1 MATQRLINCDFFL
14 KGAFDGFSS
23 NKAKLLYFYFFIN
36 ADDYGFVG
44 NANKVIKDLNEEEN
58 DINALV
64 DYNYY
69 QAADELVEKG
79 LLFRFLDRHQ
89 NQILLIRHFFIHNKY
104 NPRFM
109 TTNYY
114 TLKKQI
120 ELVDGCWE
128 MKKKP
133 LKENKESNE
142 SKVNN
147 INNKEE
153 KEESVIVEKIETDD
167 EEDDDM
173 EWDEIMKTLGNNN
186 ENKGVDITEEDNKTE
201 LERMTEPREESD
213 KTVEEILGY

>member
-23 NKAKLLYFYFFIN
+23 NKAKLLYFYLFIN

-128 MKKKP
+128 FKENH
-133 LKENKESNE
+133 LRKENKESNVN
-142 SKVNN
+142 KVNN
-147 INNKEE
+147 VNNKEE
-153 KEESVIVEKIETDD
+153 KEEIDIDN
-167 EEDDDM
+167 EDDDEM
-173 EWDEIMKTLGNNN
+173 EWDKIMDVFRGNDENN
-186 ENKGVDITEEDNKTE
+186 GVDITEEDNKTE

>member
-58 DINALV
+58 DTNALV
-64 DYNYY
+64 DYNYSN
-69 QAADELVEKG
+69 AADELVEKG
-79 LLFRFLDRHQ
+79 LLFRFFDRHQ

-128 MKKKP
+128 LKENH
-133 LKENKESNE
+133 LRKENKESNE

-147 INNKEE
+147 VNNEEE
-153 KEESVIVEKIETDD
+153 KEEIDID
-167 EEDDDM
+167 EEDDEM

>member
-23 NKAKLLYFYFFIN
+23 NKAKLLYFYLFIN

-58 DINALV
+58 GTNALI
-64 DYNYY
+64 DYNYF

-133 LKENKESNE
+133 LKENKESNVN
-142 SKVNN
+142 KVNN
-147 INNKEE
+147 VNNKEE
-153 KEESVIVEKIETDD
+153 KEESVIVEKVENDN
-167 EEDDDM
+167 EEDDEGEM
-173 EWDEIMKTLGNNN
+173 SWEEIMASLGNNN
-186 ENKGVDITEEDNKTE
+186 EEKETESVDSEEQPIEEPKPKD
-201 LERMTEPREESD
+201 MTFG
-213 KTVEEILGY
+213 EILDNM